1 MTKNMKTKFALAVAT
16 LAVIAVAAMA
26 QQVPQITLRST
37 DGRPVNLADNL
48 ADSKNKIVVLSFGGT
63 WVPLAARELPAL
75 QKQADRYAPRGVRFF
90 WVSINSDKAGTRT
103 SATDSELT
111 AFAQKNNLKLTV
123 LRDPEQQA
131 YKAFGLDALP
141 TVVIISE
148 GKIVLK
154 HVGFGTEQGDGYSEI
169 AKVLDQLLK

>member
-16 LAVIAVAAMA
+16 LALITASAMA
-26 QQVPQITLRST
+26 QQAPQISLRST
-37 DGRPVNLADNL
+37 DGRTVNL

-63 WVPLAARELPAL
+63 WVPLAAKELPAL
-75 QKQADRYAPRGVRFF
+75 QKQADRYAPRGVQFF

-103 SATDSELT
+103 SATDSDLT

-141 TVVIISE
+141 TVVIISD

-154 HVGFGTEQGDGYSEI
+154 HVGFGTEQGEGYAEI

>member
-1 MTKNMKTKFALAVAT
+1 MTKNMKTKLALTVAMLT
-16 LAVIAVAAMA
+16 MVSVSAMA
-26 QQVPQITLRST
+26 QQVPQISLRST
-37 DGRPVNLADNL
+37 DGRTVNL
-48 ADSKNKIVVLSFGGT
+48 ADSKNKVVVLSFGGT
-63 WVPLAARELPAL
+63 WVPLAAKELPAL
-75 QKQADRYAPRGVRFF
+75 QKQADRYAPRGVQFF

-103 SATDSELT
+103 SATDGDLT
-111 AFAQKNNLKLTV
+111 AFAQKNNLRLTV

-131 YKAFGLDALP
+131 YKAFGLDGLP

-154 HVGFGTEQGDGYSEI
+154 HTGFGTEQGEGYSEI